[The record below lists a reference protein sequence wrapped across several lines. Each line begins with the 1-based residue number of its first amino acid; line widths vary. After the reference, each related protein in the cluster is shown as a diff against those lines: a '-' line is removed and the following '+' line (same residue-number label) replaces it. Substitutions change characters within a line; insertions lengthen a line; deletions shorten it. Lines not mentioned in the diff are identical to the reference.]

1 MPKRFVLGLVFLA
14 LAGCTRNPQAVLQE
28 AAATTGA
35 TNLKSIQYSGSG
47 SNFALGQS
55 FSPDAPW
62 PRFNVKTYTRAIDYD
77 ARSSREELL
86 RTQAEEPPRGGGQ
99 QPLVGEQ
106 QQRFMVSGEHA
117 WNMPGDTPTPAPA
130 AAEERQLQIWLTPH
144 GFLKAAMANNAS
156 GVAHVDGGRN
166 VTVFSFTALGKFKVN
181 GVVNDQNLVEKVET
195 WVPNPVLG
203 DMLVETHYSDY
214 KDFNGVKFP
223 THIHQVSGGHPT
235 LELTVSDVQPN
246 VSAALEVPEP
256 VRQATVPPVR
266 VESQRLAEG
275 VWFLGGGSHHSVAVE
290 FRDFMVM
297 VEGPQNE
304 ERSLAV
310 IAEAKKL
317 IPNKPIRY
325 VVNTHHH
332 FDHSGGLRTYVAEGA
347 TIVTHQMNRPFYE
360 RSFQAAS
367 TLVPDSLSKAPKQAV
382 FETLTDKH
390 VLTDGT
396 RTLEI
401 HLIRGNLHNEAI
413 LMAYLP
419 TERILIEADVFTPP
433 APDAPPPA
441 AFPLSA
447 ANLYENIQRL
457 GLNVA
462 RIAPI
467 HGRVVPV
474 ADLRRFI
481 APRG

>member
-1 MPKRFVLGLVFLA
+1 MPKKLLLSLAFLA
-14 LAGCTRNPQAVLQE
+14 LVGCARSPQAMLQD
-28 AAATTGA
+28 AATTMGA
-35 TNLKSIQYSGSG
+35 ANLKSIQYSGSG

-55 FSPDAPW
+55 FNPDAPW

-77 ARSSREELL
+77 ARSSKEELV
-86 RTQAEEPPRGGGQ
+86 RTQAEDPPRGGGQ

-106 QQRFMVSGEHA
+106 QQRNMVSGEVA

-144 GFLKAAMANNAS
+144 GFLKAAMANNAT
-156 GVAHVDGGRN
+156 GVAQADGGRS
-166 VTVFSFTALGKFKVN
+166 VTVLSFTALGKFKVN
-181 GVVNDQNLVEKVET
+181 GVINDQNLVEKVET
-195 WVPNPVLG
+195 WIPNPVLG
-203 DMLVETHYSDY
+203 DMLVETHFSDY
-214 KDFNGVKFP
+214 QDFNGVRFP
-223 THIHQVSGGHPT
+223 TRIRQVSGGHPT
-235 LELTVSDVQPN
+235 LELTVSSVEPN
-246 VSAALEVPEP
+246 ASAALEVPEP
-256 VRQATVPPVR
+256 VRQATAPPVR

-290 FRDFMVM
+290 FSDFMVM

-360 RSFQAAS
+360 RTLQAAN
-367 TLVPDSLSKAPKQAV
+367 TLAPDTLSRSPKQAV

-401 HLIRGNLHNEAI
+401 HLIQGNLHNEGI

-419 TERILIEADVFTPP
+419 RERILIEADVFTPP

-441 AFPLSA
+441 APPVFA
-447 ANLYENIQRL
+447 VNLNENIQRL

-481 APRG
+481 TPRG